1 MKQNQSFFRRA
12 ADFAQD
18 RGFYIILGLCAVAIG
33 ISGYVLFF
41 TGNDTNDI
49 PEPQTTV
56 SAPNE
61 IEVPD
66 PGPVQQPDVQ
76 EQPSTDVANEPE
88 VPEVP
93 ETPPEPET
101 PAETETPDSTESD
114 PPAQTTNNPVNVPAE
129 QSTFTLPVDGEVL
142 RAFSG
147 QELIYDETMADWR
160 VHGGTDFS
168 CTEGEQVLAV
178 ADGEVSAIYTDEMWG
193 NCVSI
198 QHSDGLVTT
207 YCGLVENA
215 TLTTGMAVRSGD
227 VIGGAGGGIAC
238 ESTMPAHI
246 HVVATRNGESI
257 DLMSLFTE

>member
-41 TGNDTNDI
+41 TGNETDDI
-49 PEPQTTV
+49 PQPQTTV
-56 SAPNE
+56 SAPSE
-61 IEVPD
+61 IELTDPD
-66 PGPVQQPDVQ
+66 PEPVRQPAGQQPEDAGQ
-76 EQPSTDVANEPE
+76 DEEISA
-88 VPEVP
+88 P
-93 ETPPEPET
+93 ETAEEPET
-101 PAETETPDSTESD
+101 PAAAEEPASAE
-114 PPAQTTNNPVNVPAE
+114 PPVQAANNPVNVPAGQE
-129 QSTFTLPVDGEVL
+129 TFTLPVNGEIL

-147 QELIYDETMADWR
+147 QELMYDETMADWR

-178 ADGEVSAIYTDEMWG
+178 ADGEVSAVYTDEMWG

-198 QHSDGLVTT
+198 QHSGGLVTT

-215 TLTTGMAVRSGD
+215 TMAPGMAVKSGD

-238 ESTMPAHI
+238 ESAMPMHI
-246 HVVATRNGESI
+246 HVIATRDGESI

>member
-129 QSTFTLPVDGEVL
+129 QSTFTLPVKESEQYVT
-142 RAFSG
+142 
-147 QELIYDETMADWR
+147 ER
-160 VHGGTDFS
+160 VK
-168 CTEGEQVLAV
+168 
-178 ADGEVSAIYTDEMWG
+178 Y
-193 NCVSI
+193 
-198 QHSDGLVTT
+198 
-207 YCGLVENA
+207 
-215 TLTTGMAVRSGD
+215 
-227 VIGGAGGGIAC
+227 
-238 ESTMPAHI
+238 
-246 HVVATRNGESI
+246 
-257 DLMSLFTE
+257 